1 MGDIALTMQV
11 FFEEVQD
18 FLHTLLAD
26 VALFEFLEIGKGSR
40 LQAHQQTS
48 KQLFVGYS
56 VFLQTIGR
64 NIVDSLHENYVCID
78 VIEVFDQCTMATGAE
93 E

>member
-1 MGDIALTMQV
+1 MGGIALTMQV

-18 FLHTLLAD
+18 FLHALLAD
-26 VALFEFLEIGKGSR
+26 VALFEFLKIGKGLC

-48 KQLFVGYS
+48 KELFVGYS
-56 VFLQTIGR
+56 VLFQTIGR

-78 VIEVFDQCTMATGAE
+78 VIEVFDQCTMTTWAE